1 MMTKVAI
8 DYLVDQVNG
17 LVDQLPGL
25 FRQPGEMEK
34 VREHAL
40 ACYKC
45 MMELGDQNR
54 AEAIP
59 LALAGAELFLAL
71 TNFASPQPD
80 WVEIHEELCCRY
92 GAIWIVELISEGYPG
107 AEFWRDQGIDLLK
120 RLYQFHDASVA
131 WIPIKLAFLQRLPAP
146 ILPVR
151 QAPMSAGQAIAAASN
166 AVIPASQI
174 PKSPDQLP
182 ESAGQAK
189 EFSIQVSRPASQR
202 LKIMVVGN
210 CQAYPLLLGMQ
221 QKLTQADIHFC
232 PSVHLA
238 TADDV
243 ANLHRELVN
252 ADVLVMHRVQPGYRN
267 NIGLDSPYL
276 RSLLPDESRSFVLPN
291 LHYEGYFPWTTYA
304 QDPEGRLPALESE
317 SPLGPYH
324 DFLAMAAAQEGL
336 EYADLMEYRCT
347 PQIANLLLNAH
358 GQSLNELSSR
368 ESDCDV
374 EISDWIAANFRDIPL
389 AHTINHPTQAT
400 LDQLLRRLL
409 AKLNSLHRLGPELF
423 DSTEYL
429 GDLSIPIHPWVRQ
442 ALRLGPWAC
451 QWGRRRNEPFTIE
464 AQLSESIAFYR
475 RHSWMASANENH
487 PKLKFA
493 QACLS
498 QYR

>member
-1 MMTKVAI
+1 MTKVAI

-17 LVDQLPGL
+17 LVGQLPDL
-25 FRQPGEMEK
+25 FRQPGQIDK
-34 VREHAL
+34 IRELAL
-40 ACYKC
+40 ACSKS
-45 MMELGDQNR
+45 MIELGDQNR

-59 LALAGAELFLAL
+59 VAVAGAELFLAL
-71 TNFASPQPD
+71 IKFASPQPD

-92 GAIWIVELISEGYPG
+92 GAIWIVDLISEGCHG
-107 AEFWRDQGIDLLK
+107 SELWRDQGIDLLK
-120 RLYQFHDASVA
+120 RLCKMHDASVT
-131 WIPIKLAFLQRLPAP
+131 WIPIKLAFLQGLPAP
-146 ILPVR
+146 TFP
-151 QAPMSAGQAIAAASN
+151 AGHVPRPASKAIAAASQT
-166 AVIPASQI
+166 AITSSQLPGPARQVSKHASQ
-174 PKSPDQLP
+174 
-182 ESAGQAK
+182 AV
-189 EFSIQVSRPASQR
+189 EFSIQVPRPANQR

-210 CQAYPLLLGMQ
+210 CQAYPLLIGMQ
-221 QKLTQADIHFC
+221 QKLTQAEISFC

-243 ANLHRELVN
+243 ANLHRELAN
-252 ADVLVMHRVQPGYRN
+252 TDALVMHRVLPGYRN
-267 NIGLDSPYL
+267 DIGLDSPCL
-276 RSLLPDESRSFVLPN
+276 RALLPEGSSSFVLPN

-304 QDPEGRLPALESE
+304 QDPDGLLPALEAE

-324 DFLAMAAAQEGL
+324 DFLAMAAAQDGL
-336 EYADLMEYRCT
+336 DYTDLMEYRCT
-347 PQIANLLLNAH
+347 PQIADLLLNAH
-358 GQSLNELSSR
+358 AQSLDELSSR

-374 EISDWIAANFRDIPL
+374 GISDWIAANFRNIPL

-409 AKLNSLHRLGPELF
+409 AKLNTAHSLGPELF

-451 QWGRRRNEPFTIE
+451 QWGQRRKEPFRIE

-475 RHSWMASANENH
+475 RHSWMALANENH

-493 QACLS
+493 KACLS

>member
-8 DYLVDQVNG
+8 DYLVEQANG
-17 LVDQLPGL
+17 LVDRIPGL
-25 FRQPGEMEK
+25 FCQPGEMDK

-45 MMELGDQNR
+45 MTELGDQNR
-54 AEAIP
+54 AAAIP
-59 LALAGAELFLAL
+59 LALAGAKLFLAL

-80 WVEIHEELCCRY
+80 WVAIHEELCCRY

-107 AEFWRDQGIDLLK
+107 AELWRDQGIDLLN

-146 ILPVR
+146 LFPVK
-151 QAPMSAGQAIAAASN
+151 QSTDSVDNSIAIAGN
-166 AVIPASQI
+166 VAVNASQM
-174 PKSPDQLP
+174 PNSL
-182 ESAGQAK
+182 GQVPNHATQGLG
-189 EFSIQVSRPASQR
+189 FSIQVSRPVSR
-202 LKIMVVGN
+202 KLKIMVVGN

-221 QKLTQADIHFC
+221 QNLTQADIHFC

-238 TADDV
+238 TADEV
-243 ANLHRELVN
+243 ANLHRELVDT
-252 ADVLVMHRVQPGYRN
+252 DVLVMHRVQPGYRN
-267 NIGLDSPYL
+267 NIGLDSPFL
-276 RSLLPDESRSFVLPN
+276 RSLLPEDSRSFVLPN

-304 QDPEGRLPALESE
+304 HDPDGRLPALEAE

-336 EYADLMEYRCT
+336 DHSDLMDYHCT
-347 PQIANLLLNAH
+347 SRIADLLLNAH
-358 GQSLNELSSR
+358 DQSLNELSSR
-368 ESDCDV
+368 EPDCDV
-374 EISDWIAANFRDIPL
+374 EISDWIAANFRNIPL

-400 LDQLLRRLL
+400 LDQLFRRLL
-409 AKLNSLHRLGPELF
+409 AKIDCPHRLRSELF

-442 ALRLGPWAC
+442 ALGLGPWAC
-451 QWGRRRNEPFTIE
+451 QWGQRRKQPFTIE
-464 AQLSESIAFYR
+464 VQLSESIDFYR

-493 QACLS
+493 KACLS
-498 QYR
+498 HC

>member
-1 MMTKVAI
+1 MTKSETNYLI
-8 DYLVDQVNG
+8 DQANG
-17 LVDQLPGL
+17 LVDRLPGL
-25 FRQPGEMEK
+25 FLQPGEMDKACEL
-34 VREHAL
+34 AL
-40 ACYKC
+40 ACYSS
-45 MMELGDQNR
+45 MMELGDQNK

-59 LALAGAELFLAL
+59 LALAAAKLFLAL
-71 TNFASPQPD
+71 TNSASPQPG

-92 GAIWIVELISEGYPG
+92 GAIWIVDLISEGFPG
-107 AEFWRDQGIDLLK
+107 AELWRDQGIDLLN
-120 RLYQFHDASVA
+120 RLNRFHDSSVA
-131 WIPIKLAFLQRLPAP
+131 WIPIKLALLQRLPAP
-146 ILPVR
+146 TFPVGQDPNSASKTIGFSVEVPR
-151 QAPMSAGQAIAAASN
+151 SAGG
-166 AVIPASQI
+166 
-174 PKSPDQLP
+174 K
-182 ESAGQAK
+182 
-189 EFSIQVSRPASQR
+189 
-202 LKIMVVGN
+202 LKIVVVGN
-210 CQAYPLLLGMQ
+210 CQAHPLLLGMQ
-221 QKLTQADIHFC
+221 QKLIQADIYFC

-243 ANLHRELVN
+243 ANLHRELAN
-252 ADVLVMHRVQPGYRN
+252 ADVLVMHRVLPGYRN
-267 NIGLDSPYL
+267 DIGLDSPCL
-276 RSLLPDESRSFVLPN
+276 RALLPEGSRSFVLPN

-304 QDPEGRLPALESE
+304 QDPDGRLPALEAE

-347 PQIANLLLNAH
+347 PQIADLLLNAH
-358 GQSLNELSSR
+358 AQSLNELSSR

-374 EISDWIAANFRDIPL
+374 EISDWIAASFRNIPL

-409 AKLNSLHRLGPELF
+409 AKLNTAHSLGPELF

-451 QWGRRRNEPFTIE
+451 QWGQRRKEPFTIE

-475 RHSWMASANENH
+475 RHSWMAFANENH

-493 QACLS
+493 KVCLS
-498 QYR
+498 HYR

>member
-1 MMTKVAI
+1 MTKVAI
-8 DYLVDQVNG
+8 DCLVDQVNG

-40 ACYKC
+40 SCYKC

-80 WVEIHEELCCRY
+80 WVKIHEELCCRY
-92 GAIWIVELISEGYPG
+92 GAIWIIELISEGYSG

-120 RLYQFHDASVA
+120 RLDQFHDASVA
-131 WIPIKLAFLQRLPAP
+131 WIPIKLAFLQGLPAP
-146 ILPVR
+146 SFPAN
-151 QAPMSAGQAIAAASN
+151 QAL
-166 AVIPASQI
+166 
-174 PKSPDQLP
+174 KSLSQLP
-182 ESAGQAK
+182 KSAGQAK
-189 EFSIQVSRPASQR
+189 EFSIQASRPASQR
-202 LKIMVVGN
+202 LKIIVVGN

-221 QKLTQADIHFC
+221 QNLTQADIHFC

-238 TADDV
+238 TADEV
-243 ANLHRELVN
+243 ANLHRELVDT
-252 ADVLVMHRVQPGYRN
+252 DVLVMHRVQPGYRN
-267 NIGLDSPYL
+267 NIGLDSPFL
-276 RSLLPDESRSFVLPN
+276 RSLLPEDSRSFVLPN

-304 QDPEGRLPALESE
+304 QDPDGRLTALESE

-347 PQIANLLLNAH
+347 PQIADLLLNAH

-389 AHTINHPTQAT
+389 AHTINHPTQAI

-409 AKLNSLHRLGPELF
+409 SKLNSPHRLGPELF

-451 QWGRRRNEPFTIE
+451 QWGRRRNEPFTID

-493 QACLS
+493 KACLS